1 MVTGVTV
8 VPHGDDLGH
17 TSLAPRV
24 DQNDRDRL
32 CLLLAGGVAAILG
45 TGTAPGCEQ
54 DNRQAEE
61 LAERIVV
68 SRDRRPMSSEQLA
81 AAVAVVLREE
91 EELEGLDLDSAG
103 SGKSQQLELDITE
116 AMIDDF
122 CKIVYRAMIV
132 TAKGRLYATDI
143 ALKTFSDLGIDP
155 YKKAVD
161 LGFTSFVA
169 FLHSDYMKKYM
180 EIDSSDGI
188 FNYRAIV
195 TPELLK
201 TIGHI
206 KREQRTAFPELNKRS
221 INYAQFRIVYSRDFL
236 LRCAWSPY
244 ATLPPKDIREIVM
257 RMGDIVAHF
266 PRRRPFIKYC

>member
-1 MVTGVTV
+1 MSG
-8 VPHGDDLGH
+8 
-17 TSLAPRV
+17 
-24 DQNDRDRL
+24 
-32 CLLLAGGVAAILG
+32 
-45 TGTAPGCEQ
+45 
-54 DNRQAEE
+54 E
-61 LAERIVV
+61 LHK
-68 SRDRRPMSSEQLA
+68 
-81 AAVAVVLREE
+81 
-91 EELEGLDLDSAG
+91 ELEDLDLDSAG

-155 YKKAVD
+155 YKKAID
-161 LGFTSFVA
+161 LGFTSFLA

-188 FNYRAIV
+188 LNYRAIV